1 MSRETRVRR
10 TPATG
15 RIPKR
20 LSTATWLWPPP
31 TSTMSVATGA
41 DAGAP
46 EFMFALFGIG
56 EFRRPGRTGSGRA
69 GNGGRGWESNPPDT
83 SHASHRI

>member
-1 MSRETRVRR
+1 MSRETRVSR
-10 TPATG
+10 TPAAG

-41 DAGAP
+41 GGPDIALGLEDMGGAGL
-46 EFMFALFGIG
+46 FAG
-56 EFRRPGRTGSGRA
+56 TQVA
-69 GNGGRGWESNPPDT
+69 G
-83 SHASHRI
+83 

>member
-41 DAGAP
+41 GVP

-56 EFRRPGRTGSGRA
+56 EYRRPGTGSGRG